1 MSHLDYYLRHGI
13 SPVHYDLSSLE
24 AHLER
29 RGSLYRSLG
38 LIPLALRRSKILE
51 VAAGTGQNSLYL
63 AVQEPAELTLL
74 EPNPAGA
81 RQIETLYTDQP
92 LRHTSPQLIR
102 KKLEDYEPQAPFDI
116 VICENWLGRSAHE
129 RALLR
134 KLCGFLAPQGVLV
147 VTVVSPIGFL
157 PNMLRRAMS
166 ARLIR
171 SEQSFDEQTQ
181 TLVRAFGG
189 HLATM
194 KAMTR
199 TAVDWVHDNMLTPVY
214 FDICLPIPAMLA
226 EVGEGFEVLGSSPQF
241 AQDWRWFKALHGE
254 QRRFNAHFTEEYFA
268 HCHNLVD
275 YRLALPRGDAAANR
289 AMEEAAFQF
298 IDEVRDFEA
307 QLRGPAARGE
317 QAMSALNASV
327 DRFIALARGV
337 LPQSVIDA
345 LGEAASLLRR
355 PELDETAVAA
365 AEKFAGL
372 FGRET
377 LYVSMQRVAE

>member
-13 SPVHYDLSSLE
+13 SPVHYDLSSME

-38 LIPLALRRSKILE
+38 LIPLALRGSKILE

-81 RQIETLYTDQP
+81 RQIEALYADQP
-92 LRHTSPQLIR
+92 LRHTAPQLIR
-102 KKLEDYEPQAPFDI
+102 KKLEDYEPQSPFDI

-134 KLCGFLAPQGVLV
+134 KLGGFLAPQGVLV
-147 VTVVSPIGFL
+147 VTVVSPVGFL
-157 PNMLRRAMS
+157 PNMLRRAIS
-166 ARLIR
+166 ARLVR
-171 SEQSFDEQTQ
+171 PGQSFDEQTQ

-194 KAMTR
+194 KSMTR

-214 FDICLPIPAMLA
+214 FDICLPIPALLN
-226 EVGEGFEVLGSSPQF
+226 EVGERFEVIGSSPQF
-241 AQDWRWFKALHGE
+241 AQDWRWFKSLHGE

-268 HCHNLVD
+268 HCHNMLD
-275 YRLALPRGDAAANR
+275 HRLALPRGEAAANR
-289 AMEEAAFQF
+289 AMEEAAFRL

-307 QLRGPAARGE
+307 QQRNPAARDE
-317 QAMSALNASV
+317 QAMNALNAAV
-327 DRFIALARGV
+327 DRFIALARDV
-337 LPQSVIDA
+337 LPQSVIVA

-355 PELDETAVAA
+355 PKLDEAAVAGS
-365 AEKFAGL
+365 ENFAGL

-377 LYVSMQRVAE
+377 LYVSLQRVAD